1 MHDLGGVT
9 EHEDFA
15 PVCLNRAVLR
25 TAVVGMTDVRQESH
39 SHAGHITMAVCL
51 LKSTI

>member
-1 MHDLGGVT
+1 MHCLGCVA

-25 TAVVGMTDVRQESH
+25 AAVVGMTDVRQESH
-39 SHAGHITMAVCL
+39 SHAGHITRLCQSAY
-51 LKSTI
+51 